1 MTTTINNSVQYMGNL
16 EICGDLEVMGNLT
29 IHGKT
34 NKKLIDEK
42 LRNLL
47 ISQNILTENQLNQ
60 YIDSINVME
69 KLTK

>member
-1 MTTTINNSVQYMGNL
+1 MMRILVGAKYMSNL
-16 EICGDLEVMGNLT
+16 EVFGDLEVHENLT

-34 NKKLIDEK
+34 NKKLIDDK

-47 ISQNILTENQLNQ
+47 ISQNILTKDQLNQ